1 MMGMVD
7 FKCHL
12 LKHHATLRRIARNN
26 LLIEGNPDEILDAEL
41 GPEPKHTWNEVLL
54 KICERCPAF
63 NHGCLPIGIAGG
75 GPDLSHGF
83 YIPIENRSLPDSA
96 YDI

>member
-1 MMGMVD
+1 MGMTD

-12 LKHHATLRRIARNN
+12 LDHHATLRKFARSS

-54 KICERCPAF
+54 RICGSCPAF
-63 NHGCLPIGIAGG
+63 NQGCLPIGIAGG
-75 GPDLSHGF
+75 GPDLSHGLF
-83 YIPIENRSLPDSA
+83 IPIENRTFKDGIYGL
-96 YDI
+96 